1 MIDVLI
7 AGGGPAGLATALHA
21 TARGLHAVVVE
32 PRATPVDKACG
43 EGLMPPAVGAVRRLG
58 VDPPGM
64 PFYGIRYVDTK
75 RAVVGRFAGDPGLG
89 VRRTRLHEA
98 LASAVAAAG
107 IEVATGRIGEVA
119 QDDRSVRTGGLRAR
133 WLVAADG
140 LHSPIRRAMGLAA
153 PARRRDQ
160 PGGWAGF
167 GPRRRARFGLR
178 QHFAVSPW
186 TDLVEV
192 HWATGA
198 EAYVTPVAPDCVG
211 IAFLTTEPGG
221 YQQSLARFPMLRDRL
236 DGAAARSE
244 VRGAGPLR
252 QRVTGRVAGRVLLV
266 GDAAGYLDAL
276 TGEGIGLAL
285 AQAEAVADC
294 LAAGRPEDYEH
305 AWRRITREHRIMT
318 GALLWCAGR
327 PGLRPLLVPA
337 AAALPSVFGYV
348 VNRLARPPGAGRRP
362 TRTHWSPE
370 TDPGTADRRP
380 AR

>member
-32 PRATPVDKACG
+32 PRLPPVDKACG
-43 EGLMPPAVGAVRRLG
+43 EGLMPPAVAALGRLG
-58 VDPPGM
+58 VDPPGL
-64 PFYGIRYVDTK
+64 PFYGIRYVDGT
-75 RAVVGRFAGDPGLG
+75 RAVVGRFAGEPGLG

-98 LASAVAAAG
+98 LAGAVAAAG
-107 IEVATGRIGEVA
+107 IEVATGRVGEVA
-119 QDDRSVRTGGLRAR
+119 QDDRGVRAAGLRAR

-140 LHSPIRRAMGLAA
+140 LHSSVRRAVGLAE
-153 PARRRDQ
+153 PVRR
-160 PGGWAGF
+160 PGRRVGSGP
-167 GPRRRARFGLR
+167 PRRTRFGLR

-192 HWATGA
+192 HWAAGA
-198 EAYVTPVAPDCVG
+198 EAYVTPVAPNCVG
-211 IAFLTTEPGG
+211 IAFLTSEPDG
-221 YQQSLARFPMLRDRL
+221 YQQWLARFPVLRDRL
-236 DGAAARSE
+236 DAAPARSE

-266 GDAAGYLDAL
+266 GDAAGYVDAL

-285 AQAEAVADC
+285 AQADAAAGC
-294 LAAGRPEDYEH
+294 LAAGRPGRYEQ

-327 PGLRPLLVPA
+327 PELRPLLVPA
-337 AAALPSVFGYV
+337 AAALPGVFGYA
-348 VNRLARPPGAGRRP
+348 VNRLARPPGAGRRRA
-362 TRTHWSPE
+362 RTHWSPE

>member
-1 MIDVLI
+1 MIDLLI
-7 AGGGPAGLATALHA
+7 AGGGPAGLATALYA
-21 TARGLHAVVVE
+21 TARGLQVVVVE
-32 PRATPVDKACG
+32 PRSAPVDKACG
-43 EGLMPPAVGAVRRLG
+43 EGLMPAAVSALHRLG
-58 VDPPGM
+58 VNPPGL

-98 LASAVAAAG
+98 LASAVAATG
-107 IEVATGRIGEVA
+107 IEVATGRVGEVA
-119 QDDRSVRTGGLRAR
+119 QDDRSVRAAGLRAR

-140 LHSPIRRAMGLAA
+140 LHSPIRRSVGLAA
-153 PARRRDQ
+153 PARRRDRPGQ
-160 PGGWAGF
+160 P
-167 GPRRRARFGLR
+167 ARFGLR
-178 QHFAVSPW
+178 RHFAVPPW

-221 YQQSLARFPMLRDRL
+221 YQQWLARFPVLRDRL

-266 GDAAGYLDAL
+266 GDAAGYVDAL

-285 AQAEAVADC
+285 AQAEAVAGC
-294 LAAGRPEDYEH
+294 LTAGRPGDYEH

-318 GALLWCAGR
+318 GTLLWCAGR
-327 PGLRPLLVPA
+327 PELRPLLVPA
-337 AAALPSVFGYV
+337 AAALPGVFGYA
-348 VNRLARPPGAGRRP
+348 VNRLARPPGAGRHP
-362 TRTHWSPE
+362 ARTHWSPE
-370 TDPGTADRRP
+370 TDPGTADRKS

>member
-1 MIDVLI
+1 MIDLLI
-7 AGGGPAGLATALHA
+7 AGGGPAGLATALCA
-21 TARGLHAVVVE
+21 TARGLQVVVVE
-32 PRATPVDKACG
+32 PRSTPVDKACG
-43 EGLMPPAVGAVRRLG
+43 EGLMPPAVAALRRLG
-58 VDPPGM
+58 VEPPGL
-64 PFYGIRYVDTK
+64 PFYGIRYVDAK
-75 RAVVGRFAGDPGLG
+75 WAVVGRFTSEPGLG

-107 IEVATGRIGEVA
+107 IEVATGRVGAVT
-119 QDDRSVRTGGLRAR
+119 QDDRSVTAAGLRAR

-140 LHSPIRRAMGLAA
+140 LHSPIRRALGLAA
-153 PARRRDQ
+153 AKPRRDRPAR
-160 PGGWAGF
+160 P
-167 GPRRRARFGLR
+167 ARYGLR
-178 QHFAVSPW
+178 RHFAVPPW

-192 HWATGA
+192 HWAAGA

-211 IAFLTTEPGG
+211 IAFLTTEAGG
-221 YQQSLARFPMLRDRL
+221 YQQRLASFPRLRDRL

-276 TGEGIGLAL
+276 TGEGIGIAL
-285 AQAEAVADC
+285 AQADAVAGC
-294 LAAGRPEDYEH
+294 LAAGRPADYER

-327 PGLRPLLVPA
+327 PELRSRLVPA
-337 AAALPSVFGYV
+337 AAALPGVFGYA
-348 VNRLARPPGAGRRP
+348 VNRLARPPGAGRRRA
-362 TRTHWSPE
+362 RTHWSPE